1 MSRSTQH
8 KLVGPVSAHSASAF
22 WAKGDPSWMEAR
34 DRLIVASAL
43 ALWTA
48 SGGG

>member
-1 MSRSTQH
+1 MNCSTQNMS
-8 KLVGPVSAHSASAF
+8 VGPVSAHSASAF
-22 WAKGDPSWMEAR
+22 WAKGDLSWMEAR

-48 SGGG
+48 LGEG

>member
-8 KLVGPVSAHSASAF
+8 QLVGPVSAHSASAF
-22 WAKGDPSWMEAR
+22 WAKGDPSWMEVR

-48 SGGG
+48 SGG